1 MVRTIAALAL
11 ATLLAA
17 CAAPDSATLAPT
29 GEATPNAAGLTTL
42 APGF

>member
-17 CAAPDSATLAPT
+17 CAMPDSASMAPT
-29 GEATPNAAGLTTL
+29 EGTNPNASGLTTL